1 MFSTIQKYQPELIFC
16 LLFLRCT
23 WAPLTSVV
31 FEGKKEV
38 RVITRKMTEKSGS
51 GCTLPGRKLLANCI
65 FGFYTSQTKPPRD
78 KLQN

>member
-1 MFSTIQKYQPELIFC
+1 
-16 LLFLRCT
+16 
-23 WAPLTSVV
+23 
-31 FEGKKEV
+31 
-38 RVITRKMTEKSGS
+38 VITRKMTEKSGS